1 MQKRHTLYLLVAAFL
16 AVNAVVWGAVLKTH
30 EEPRLTVSFLD
41 VGQGDAILIEGP
53 TGIQMLIDGGRD
65 RAVLRELPKAMGFL
79 DRSLDVVVETHPDA
93 DHIGGLPSVFERY
106 AVGRFLEPGI
116 PNDTNAT
123 FALIDAVQKEPGI
136 ETAIARSGQRILLGG
151 GAYADI
157 LFPDRDV
164 STYETNTG
172 SIVMRVV
179 YGDTSFMLTGDAPS
193 EIEDYLVGRDG
204 AKLQVTVLK
213 AGHHGSRNSTDAL
226 WLKTLAPDLVVISA
240 GKDNAY
246 GHPHTETLERIRAQ
260 GAEIVGTAEEGTLTF
275 ISDGEAVTRK

>member
-1 MQKRHTLYLLVAAFL
+1 
-16 AVNAVVWGAVLKTH
+16 
-30 EEPRLTVSFLD
+30 
-41 VGQGDAILIEGP
+41 
-53 TGIQMLIDGGRD
+53 
-65 RAVLRELPKAMGFL
+65 
-79 DRSLDVVVETHPDA
+79 
-93 DHIGGLPSVFERY
+93 
-106 AVGRFLEPGI
+106 
-116 PNDTNAT
+116 
-123 FALIDAVQKEPGI
+123 
-136 ETAIARSGQRILLGG
+136 
-151 GAYADI
+151 
-157 LFPDRDV
+157 
-164 STYETNTG
+164 
-172 SIVMRVV
+172 MRVV